1 MAVLKCVD
9 LVIKVSVV
17 DTVFSSFGGHALLS
31 LLKWPQPQIF
41 SIIFSY
47 ILMKA
52 FANLPFSGYLR

>member
-41 SIIFSY
+41 SIIFS
-47 ILMKA
+47 
-52 FANLPFSGYLR
+52 